1 MCILYNFKYALVEV
15 YKCRST
21 CLYILNSYVEHNFFN
36 WWKAALD
43 KGIFCKLVFFL
54 LLGQLL
60 FAVSLFIFLTFSVP
74 PIVWFFFFFFLSLN
88 MHLQG
93 QETTLICTL
102 EVSGSQRFKFS
113 MSNRNSGLRLLY
125 YALYLLTR
133 SKK

>member
-43 KGIFCKLVFFL
+43 KGIFCKLVFFAA
-54 LLGQLL
+54 GSAP
-60 FAVSLFIFLTFSVP
+60 FCCFSLYLSDILCPTHCV
-74 PIVWFFFFFFLSLN
+74 IFFFFCLSLN

-113 MSNRNSGLRLLY
+113 TSNRNSGLRLLY